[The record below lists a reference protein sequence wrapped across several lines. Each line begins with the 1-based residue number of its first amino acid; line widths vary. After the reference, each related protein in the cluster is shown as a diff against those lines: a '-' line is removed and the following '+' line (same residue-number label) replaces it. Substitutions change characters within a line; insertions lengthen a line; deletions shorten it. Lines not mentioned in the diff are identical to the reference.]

1 MSQNIDTGS
10 HFKNHVCLVSTVE
23 LYCMWMKNWMN
34 FEKWPIWQE
43 NINHILWAKM
53 IFLKDSSNFGEFRLQ
68 SLVKYNIQ
76 QTESPSPHPPK
87 NLNYP
92 AYTFAHKCVRMHEHK

>member
-10 HFKNHVCLVSTVE
+10 HFKNRVCLVNTVE

-53 IFLKDSSNFGEFRLQ
+53 IFLKDLPPSSKQNPLPRTPQ
-68 SLVKYNIQ
+68 
-76 QTESPSPHPPK
+76 K